1 MIQQKLSAFYI
12 NLAACRRRMQRCKQ
26 GFQWARGFAF
36 LASWLFFCS
45 WLASMPQMQ
54 RRVQVTG
61 FVVEVIKICL
71 YFDYLNWVS
80 WVFLFEVSLE
90 PRRLEE
96 GAARELHGMKV
107 LSCFGPTSCVV
118 GSAVQGKTGEGR
130 PAEENRKMV
139 VESDDYPSSGANN
152 RHDPTEP

>member
-1 MIQQKLSAFYI
+1 
-12 NLAACRRRMQRCKQ
+12 MQRCKQ
-26 GFQWARGFAF
+26 GFQWTRG
-36 LASWLFFCS
+36 L
-45 WLASMPQMQ
+45 
-54 RRVQVTG
+54 V
-61 FVVEVIKICL
+61 
-71 YFDYLNWVS
+71 
-80 WVFLFEVSLE
+80 
-90 PRRLEE
+90 PRRLQE

-107 LSCFGPTSCVV
+107 LSCFGPTSCLV